1 MLYCFHLS
9 GKEIH
14 SQYSIWFRT
23 NLSGIFFSLLCLKI
37 ELSTICQSQEHHE
50 KFFCTEYEKSKAIAD
65 KIARQAALDGIPII
79 LLYPGV
85 IYGSGKLTAGNVL
98 ARMV

>member
-1 MLYCFHLS
+1 MFVVCCIVFTCQEKKSITNIAS
-9 GKEIH
+9 GSEPICLV
-14 SQYSIWFRT
+14 S
-23 NLSGIFFSLLCLKI
+23 FFPSF
-37 ELSTICQSQEHHE
+37 STICQSQEHHE

-65 KIARQAALDGIPII
+65 KIARQAALDGLPII

-98 ARMV
+98 AHMV